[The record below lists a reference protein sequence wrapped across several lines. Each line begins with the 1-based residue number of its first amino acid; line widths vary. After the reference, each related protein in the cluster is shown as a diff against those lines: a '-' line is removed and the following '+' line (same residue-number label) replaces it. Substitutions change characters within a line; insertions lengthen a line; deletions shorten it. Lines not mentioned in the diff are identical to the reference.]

1 MTQLGGQAEL
11 IESPK
16 EWQISKAGVRE
27 GEAMKRE
34 VGEGQCSMIER
45 SANVDEAAASSSEL
59 QLHSWRCFNELLP
72 NESIEHSSGLP
83 LHSPLH
89 TLSCHIRQL
98 VGCVG
103 QWYGG
108 WGRGAWRWIIA
119 LRWLIKWHFNEF
131 TGKRDLPPPPL
142 NHLPPTG
149 MPTCELSLNA
159 WIWWWEGGRGRQGRG
174 KGVDW
179 QNVLARDALFNL
191 CNWTFVPATEQRS
204 KLQQRRSGR
213 GWRGGGSR

>member
-72 NESIEHSSGLP
+72 NESIEHSSSYP
-83 LHSPLH
+83 YTPLH

-131 TGKRDLPPPPL
+131 TGKRDLPPPLTTSRPL
-142 NHLPPTG
+142 ACPLANCHWMHEYG
-149 MPTCELSLNA
+149 
-159 WIWWWEGGRGRQGRG
+159 GGRGDGADRVGERG
-174 KGVDW
+174 
-179 QNVLARDALFNL
+179 
-191 CNWTFVPATEQRS
+191 
-204 KLQQRRSGR
+204 
-213 GWRGGGSR
+213 

>member
-72 NESIEHSSGLP
+72 NESIEHSSSYP
-83 LHSPLH
+83 YTPLH

-103 QWYGG
+103 Q
-108 WGRGAWRWIIA
+108 
-119 LRWLIKWHFNEF
+119 
-131 TGKRDLPPPPL
+131 
-142 NHLPPTG
+142 
-149 MPTCELSLNA
+149 
-159 WIWWWEGGRGRQGRG
+159 
-174 KGVDW
+174 
-179 QNVLARDALFNL
+179 
-191 CNWTFVPATEQRS
+191 
-204 KLQQRRSGR
+204 
-213 GWRGGGSR
+213 